1 MLRSMTMSIFTI
13 VFAPKTLGKKKKTN
27 HYQITTCLMWEQ
39 EESNLNSTHF
49 SGRAAIETEVPQAR
63 ILKTAPDVL

>member
-1 MLRSMTMSIFTI
+1 
-13 VFAPKTLGKKKKTN
+13 
-27 HYQITTCLMWEQ
+27 MWEQ

-63 ILKTAPDVL
+63 ILKTVPYVL